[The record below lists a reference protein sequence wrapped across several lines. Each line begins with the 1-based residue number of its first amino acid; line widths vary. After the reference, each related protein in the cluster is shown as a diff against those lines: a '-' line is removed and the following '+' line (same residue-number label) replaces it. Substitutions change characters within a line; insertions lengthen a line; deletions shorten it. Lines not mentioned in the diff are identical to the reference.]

1 MAYVRVPAAQQQQPQ
16 QQYPHLLLLQQRQ
29 VLLRAPQQQQQLSGV
44 GAAPGQGVGGTAGR
58 GFSPRGFPMV
68 SVA

>member
-44 GAAPGQGVGGTAGR
+44 GAAPGQGAQQDGGSAPVA
-58 GFSPRGFPMV
+58 SPW
-68 SVA
+68 